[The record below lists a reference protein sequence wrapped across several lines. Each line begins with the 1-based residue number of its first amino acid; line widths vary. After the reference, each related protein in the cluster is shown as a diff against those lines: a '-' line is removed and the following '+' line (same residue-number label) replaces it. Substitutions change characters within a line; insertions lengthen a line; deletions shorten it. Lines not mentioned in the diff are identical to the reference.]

1 MSLSL
6 SVRLVRATS
15 KLFGRAEREATGRLL
30 NGFGPGP
37 LEVQAGLAGRHLPS
51 GLQDGIAGRSGPP
64 AGGRRFVGDA
74 DELGPADE
82 VRRRD
87 GCFGPRLVLCHG
99 LAGEAAEPCRFG
111 LAGPAPG
118 PRVLAVC
125 GGGAPPPEPSSGTTG
140 NYNKR
145 PWPVASRPRTAP
157 PALSATRR
165 RPRTGGAGA
174 PAVFSATD
182 GPNTSAGRSFS
193 TVTLTLA

>member
-1 MSLSL
+1 MAPSVDRDLVVRPVLPEERQRFDATLREDHWLGAGLVGETMRYVALVDGERAALVGLGSSALCVRSLWELLCCSG
-6 SVRLVRATS
+6 SQRHRRLRY
-15 KLFGRAEREATGRLL
+15 
-30 NGFGPGP
+30 FGPG
-37 LEVQAGLAGRHLPS
+37 
-51 GLQDGIAGRSGPP
+51 
-64 AGGRRFVGDA
+64 
-74 DELGPADE
+74 
-82 VRRRD
+82 
-87 GCFGPRLVLCHG
+87 LVLCHG

-145 PWPVASRPRTAP
+145 PWPVASCPRTAP

-165 RPRTGGAGA
+165 RPRTGCAGA

-182 GPNTSAGRSFS
+182 GPTTIAGRSFS